1 MKTLE
6 RIIKIKEND
15 MKKSLL
21 TKALLTFS
29 VIGTVFAFSNTVK
42 AADNYELV
50 WSDEF
55 NGNYL
60 DTNTWNYEIGTGS
73 WGWGNNEQQYYTD
86 RNIKVSNGTMKIT
99 AKREDYGG
107 MKYTSSRITTKN
119 KKNFKYGKIEARI
132 KMPKFKGVWPAFWM
146 LGANQD
152 SVGWPKCGEIDIMEA
167 INDENLVYG
176 TLHWFNDPGNNN
188 ADSGSSAAVADRTEY
203 HVYGVEWTADKLR
216 WYVDGKVY
224 RTMDVSNDSFS
235 EVRKEYFVIF
245 NMAIGGQWP
254 GYDID
259 ETAFPATMEVD
270 WVRAY
275 KKVEETTTKYT
286 GPMITVTED
295 AVETCSEKWGS
306 YFGSG
311 WAGASGTS
319 KSTDKAVTGAT
330 MNITSIGNSQWG
342 VQQYLKGLH
351 YYPGRTY
358 NYSFTMTSDV
368 DKRVF
373 VKVAGDGDEQIFG
386 EYIDLKARVPYNF
399 SRQVTLAK
407 DMEGVLD
414 LYFGMGKCDGDAAAT
429 NSAANITLSN
439 VSFKTTTQIPDP
451 NYNNGES
458 TTNKTTL
465 PSEEKTTTNNGVT
478 TTNNGLTTTGNG
490 VTTTSKVVVSRPGK
504 VSVKK
509 VVRSKNNRNIK
520 INIKKVKGVTGYQ
533 IKYSTN
539 KKLKKA
545 KTVTTKSVKKTLKKL
560 KKKTYY
566 IQVRA
571 YVVKSG
577 NVKVTG
583 DWSKIK
589 KVKVRK

>member
-1 MKTLE
+1 
-6 RIIKIKEND
+6 

-55 NGNYL
+55 NGNSL

-152 SVGWPKCGEIDIMEA
+152 SVGWPKCGEIDIVEA

-176 TLHWFNDPGNNN
+176 TLHWFHDPGNNN
-188 ADSGSSAAVADRTEY
+188 ADSGSSVAVADRTEY

-306 YFGSG
+306 YFGSD

-520 INIKKVKGVTGYQ
+520 INIKKVRGVTGYQ

>member
-1 MKTLE
+1 ME

-188 ADSGSSAAVADRTEY
+188 ADSGSSVAVADRTEY

-254 GYDID
+254 GYNID

-295 AVETCSEKWGS
+295 AVETCSGKWGS
-306 YFGSG
+306 YFGSD

-399 SRQVTLAK
+399 SRQVTLAE

-478 TTNNGLTTTGNG
+478 TTNNGVTTTGNG

-583 DWSKIK
+583 NWSKIK

>member
-1 MKTLE
+1 
-6 RIIKIKEND
+6 

-152 SVGWPKCGEIDIMEA
+152 SVGWPKCGEIDIVEA

-176 TLHWFNDPGNNN
+176 TLHWFHDPGNNN
-188 ADSGSSAAVADRTEY
+188 ADSGSSVAVANRTEY

-295 AVETCSEKWGS
+295 AVETCSGKWGS
-306 YFGSG
+306 YFGSD

-399 SRQVTLAK
+399 SRQVTLAE

-478 TTNNGLTTTGNG
+478 TTNNGVTTTGSG

>member
-1 MKTLE
+1 
-6 RIIKIKEND
+6 

-55 NGNYL
+55 NGNSL

-152 SVGWPKCGEIDIMEA
+152 SVGWPKCGEIDIVEA

-176 TLHWFNDPGNNN
+176 TLHWFHDPGNNN
-188 ADSGSSAAVADRTEY
+188 ADSGSSVAVADRTEY

-306 YFGSG
+306 YFGSD

-577 NVKVTG
+577 NVKITG

>member
-1 MKTLE
+1 
-6 RIIKIKEND
+6 

-188 ADSGSSAAVADRTEY
+188 ADSGSSVAVANRTEY

-254 GYDID
+254 GYNID

-295 AVETCSEKWGS
+295 AVETCSGKWGS
-306 YFGSG
+306 YFGSD

-319 KSTDKAVTGAT
+319 KPTDKAVTGAT

-439 VSFKTTTQIPDP
+439 VSFKTTTQTPDP

-478 TTNNGLTTTGNG
+478 TTNNGVTTTGNG

>member
-1 MKTLE
+1 
-6 RIIKIKEND
+6 

-188 ADSGSSAAVADRTEY
+188 ADSGSSVAVANRTEY

-254 GYDID
+254 GYNID

-295 AVETCSEKWGS
+295 AVETCSGKWGS
-306 YFGSG
+306 YFGSD

-399 SRQVTLAK
+399 SRQVTLAE

-414 LYFGMGKCDGDAAAT
+414 LYFGMGKCDGDVAAT

-478 TTNNGLTTTGNG
+478 TTNNGVTTTGNG

>member
-1 MKTLE
+1 ME

-188 ADSGSSAAVADRTEY
+188 ADSGSSVAVADRTEY

-254 GYDID
+254 GYNID

-399 SRQVTLAK
+399 SRQVTLAE

-478 TTNNGLTTTGNG
+478 TTNNEVTTTGNG

-571 YVVKSG
+571 YVVKPG

>member
-1 MKTLE
+1 
-6 RIIKIKEND
+6 

-152 SVGWPKCGEIDIMEA
+152 SVGWPKCGEIDIVEA

-188 ADSGSSAAVADRTEY
+188 ADSGSSVAVADRTEY

-399 SRQVTLAK
+399 SRQVTLAE

-478 TTNNGLTTTGNG
+478 TTNNGVTTTGNG

-571 YVVKSG
+571 YVVKPG

>member
-1 MKTLE
+1 
-6 RIIKIKEND
+6 

-188 ADSGSSAAVADRTEY
+188 ADSGSSVAVANRTEY

-254 GYDID
+254 GYNID

-275 KKVEETTTKYT
+275 KKVEGTTTKYT

-295 AVETCSEKWGS
+295 AVETCSGKWGS
-306 YFGSG
+306 YFGSD

-399 SRQVTLAK
+399 SRQVTLAE

-478 TTNNGLTTTGNG
+478 TTNNGVTTTGNG

-509 VVRSKNNRNIK
+509 VVRSKNKRNIK

>member
-1 MKTLE
+1 
-6 RIIKIKEND
+6 

-152 SVGWPKCGEIDIMEA
+152 SVGWPKCGEIDIVEA

-188 ADSGSSAAVADRTEY
+188 ADSGSSVAVADRTEY

-295 AVETCSEKWGS
+295 AVETCSGKWGS
-306 YFGSG
+306 YFGSD

-386 EYIDLKARVPYNF
+386 EYIDLKAGVPYNF
-399 SRQVTLAK
+399 SRKVTLAE

>member
-1 MKTLE
+1 
-6 RIIKIKEND
+6 

-152 SVGWPKCGEIDIMEA
+152 SVGWPKCGEIDIVEA

-176 TLHWFNDPGNNN
+176 TLHWFHDPGNNN
-188 ADSGSSAAVADRTEY
+188 ADSGSSVAVANRTEY

-306 YFGSG
+306 YFGSD

-465 PSEEKTTTNNGVT
+465 PSEEKTTINNGVT

>member
-1 MKTLE
+1 ME

-152 SVGWPKCGEIDIMEA
+152 SVGWPKCGEIDIVEA

-188 ADSGSSAAVADRTEY
+188 ADSGSSVAVANRTEY

-295 AVETCSEKWGS
+295 AVETCSGKWGS
-306 YFGSG
+306 YFGSD

-399 SRQVTLAK
+399 SRQVTLAE

-478 TTNNGLTTTGNG
+478 TTNNGVTTTGSG

-577 NVKVTG
+577 NVKITG

>member
-1 MKTLE
+1 
-6 RIIKIKEND
+6 

-188 ADSGSSAAVADRTEY
+188 ADSGSSVAVANRTEY

-254 GYDID
+254 GYNID

-295 AVETCSEKWGS
+295 AVETCSGKWGS
-306 YFGSG
+306 YFGSD

-399 SRQVTLAK
+399 SRQVTLAE

-478 TTNNGLTTTGNG
+478 TTNNGVTTTGNG

>member
-1 MKTLE
+1 ME

-188 ADSGSSAAVADRTEY
+188 ADSGSSVAVADRTEY

-254 GYDID
+254 GYNID

-275 KKVEETTTKYT
+275 KKVEGTTTKYT

-306 YFGSG
+306 YFGSD

-399 SRQVTLAK
+399 SRQVTLAE

-478 TTNNGLTTTGNG
+478 TTNNGVTTTGSG

>member
-1 MKTLE
+1 ME

-152 SVGWPKCGEIDIMEA
+152 SVGWPKCGEIDIVEA

-176 TLHWFNDPGNNN
+176 TLHWFHDPGNNN
-188 ADSGSSAAVADRTEY
+188 ADSGSSVAVADRTEY

-295 AVETCSEKWGS
+295 AVETCSGKWGS

-386 EYIDLKARVPYNF
+386 EYIDLKAGVPYNF
-399 SRQVTLAK
+399 SRQVTLAE

-478 TTNNGLTTTGNG
+478 TTNNGVTTTGNG

>member
-1 MKTLE
+1 
-6 RIIKIKEND
+6 

-55 NGNYL
+55 NGNSL

-107 MKYTSSRITTKN
+107 MKYTSSRITPKN

-176 TLHWFNDPGNNN
+176 TLHWFHDPGNNN
-188 ADSGSSAAVADRTEY
+188 ADSGSSVAVADRTEY

-399 SRQVTLAK
+399 SRQVTLAE

-478 TTNNGLTTTGNG
+478 TTNNGVTTTGNG

-577 NVKVTG
+577 NVKITG

>member
-1 MKTLE
+1 ME

-188 ADSGSSAAVADRTEY
+188 ADSGSSVAVANRTEY

-295 AVETCSEKWGS
+295 AVETCSGKWGS
-306 YFGSG
+306 YFGSD

-399 SRQVTLAK
+399 SRQVTLAE

-478 TTNNGLTTTGNG
+478 TTNNGVPTTGNG

>member
-1 MKTLE
+1 
-6 RIIKIKEND
+6 

-55 NGNYL
+55 NGNSL
-60 DTNTWNYEIGTGS
+60 DTNTWNYEIATGS

-152 SVGWPKCGEIDIMEA
+152 SVGWPKCGEIDIVEA

-176 TLHWFNDPGNNN
+176 TLHWFHDPGNNN
-188 ADSGSSAAVADRTEY
+188 ADSGSSVAVANRTEY

-306 YFGSG
+306 YFGSD

-490 VTTTSKVVVSRPGK
+490 VTTTSKVEVSRPGK

>member
-1 MKTLE
+1 ME

-152 SVGWPKCGEIDIMEA
+152 SVGWPKCGEIDIVEA

-188 ADSGSSAAVADRTEY
+188 ADSGSSVAVANRTEY

-295 AVETCSEKWGS
+295 AVETCSGKWGS
-306 YFGSG
+306 YFGSD

-399 SRQVTLAK
+399 SRQVTLAE

-478 TTNNGLTTTGNG
+478 TTNNGVTTTGSG

-577 NVKVTG
+577 NVKITG

-589 KVKVRK
+589 KVQVRK

>member
-1 MKTLE
+1 ME

-55 NGNYL
+55 NGNSL

-152 SVGWPKCGEIDIMEA
+152 SVGWPKCGEIDIVEA

-176 TLHWFNDPGNNN
+176 TLHWFHDPGNNN
-188 ADSGSSAAVADRTEY
+188 ADSGSSVAVADRTEY

-306 YFGSG
+306 YFGSD

-399 SRQVTLAK
+399 SRQVTLAE

>member
-1 MKTLE
+1 ME

-188 ADSGSSAAVADRTEY
+188 ADSGSSVAVANRTEY

-306 YFGSG
+306 YFGSD

-399 SRQVTLAK
+399 SRQVTLAE

-458 TTNKTTL
+458 TTNKTTP

-478 TTNNGLTTTGNG
+478 TTNNGVTTTGNG

>member
-1 MKTLE
+1 
-6 RIIKIKEND
+6 

-55 NGNYL
+55 NGNSL

-152 SVGWPKCGEIDIMEA
+152 SVGWPKCGEIDIVEA

-176 TLHWFNDPGNNN
+176 TLHWFHDPGNNN
-188 ADSGSSAAVADRTEY
+188 ADSGSSVAVANRTEY

-306 YFGSG
+306 YFGSD

-399 SRQVTLAK
+399 SRQVTLSE

-478 TTNNGLTTTGNG
+478 TTGSG

>member
-1 MKTLE
+1 
-6 RIIKIKEND
+6 

-55 NGNYL
+55 NGNSL

-152 SVGWPKCGEIDIMEA
+152 SVGWPKCGEIDIVEA

-176 TLHWFNDPGNNN
+176 TLHWFHDPGNNN
-188 ADSGSSAAVADRTEY
+188 ADSGSSVAVANRTEY

-306 YFGSG
+306 YFGSD

-399 SRQVTLAK
+399 SRQVTLAE

-478 TTNNGLTTTGNG
+478 TTNNGVTTTGSG

-577 NVKVTG
+577 NVKITG

>member
-152 SVGWPKCGEIDIMEA
+152 SVGWPKCGEIDIVEA

-188 ADSGSSAAVADRTEY
+188 ADSGSSVAVADRTEY

-254 GYDID
+254 GYNID

-295 AVETCSEKWGS
+295 AVETCSGKWGS
-306 YFGSG
+306 YFGSD

-386 EYIDLKARVPYNF
+386 EYIDLKAGVPYNF
-399 SRQVTLAK
+399 SRQVTLAE

-478 TTNNGLTTTGNG
+478 TTNNEVTTTGNG

-583 DWSKIK
+583 NWSKIK

>member
-1 MKTLE
+1 ME

-152 SVGWPKCGEIDIMEA
+152 SVGWPKCGEIDIVEA

-188 ADSGSSAAVADRTEY
+188 ADSGSSVAVANRTEY

-295 AVETCSEKWGS
+295 AVETCSGKWGS
-306 YFGSG
+306 YFGSD

-319 KSTDKAVTGAT
+319 KSTDKAVTGVT

-399 SRQVTLAK
+399 SRQVTLAE

-478 TTNNGLTTTGNG
+478 TTNNGVTTTGSG

-577 NVKVTG
+577 NVKITG

>member
-1 MKTLE
+1 
-6 RIIKIKEND
+6 

-55 NGNYL
+55 NGNSL

-152 SVGWPKCGEIDIMEA
+152 SVGWPKCGEIDIVEA
-167 INDENLVYG
+167 INDEHLVYG
-176 TLHWFNDPGNNN
+176 TLHWFHDPGNNN
-188 ADSGSSAAVADRTEY
+188 ADSGSSVAVADRTEY

-399 SRQVTLAK
+399 SRQVTLAE

-478 TTNNGLTTTGNG
+478 TTNNGVTTTGNG

-571 YVVKSG
+571 YVVKPG
-577 NVKVTG
+577 NVKITG

>member
-1 MKTLE
+1 ME

-55 NGNYL
+55 NGNSL

-86 RNIKVSNGTMKIT
+86 RNIRVSNGTMKIT
-99 AKREDYGG
+99 AKREDYGR

-188 ADSGSSAAVADRTEY
+188 ADSGSSVAVADRTEY

-254 GYDID
+254 GYNID

-295 AVETCSEKWGS
+295 AVETCSGKWGS
-306 YFGSG
+306 YFGSD
-311 WAGASGTS
+311 WAGASGTL

-358 NYSFTMTSDV
+358 NYSFTMKSDV
-368 DKRVF
+368 NKRVF
-373 VKVAGDGDEQIFG
+373 VKVAGDGDEEIFG
-386 EYIDLKARVPYNF
+386 EYIDLKAGVPYNF

-407 DMEGVLD
+407 DMEGVLN

-451 NYNNGES
+451 NYNKGES
-458 TTNKTTL
+458 TTNKPTL

-478 TTNNGLTTTGNG
+478 TTNNGLITTGNG

-583 DWSKIK
+583 NWSKIK

>member
-1 MKTLE
+1 
-6 RIIKIKEND
+6 

-188 ADSGSSAAVADRTEY
+188 ADSGSSVAVANRTEY

-254 GYDID
+254 GYNID

-275 KKVEETTTKYT
+275 KKVEGTTTKYT

-295 AVETCSEKWGS
+295 AVETCSGKWGS
-306 YFGSG
+306 YFGSD

-399 SRQVTLAK
+399 SRQVTLAE

-478 TTNNGLTTTGNG
+478 TTNNGVTTTGNG

-504 VSVKK
+504 VSIKK

-583 DWSKIK
+583 NWSKIK

>member
-1 MKTLE
+1 
-6 RIIKIKEND
+6 

-188 ADSGSSAAVADRTEY
+188 ADSGSSVAVADRTEY

-254 GYDID
+254 GYNID

-295 AVETCSEKWGS
+295 AVETCSGKWGS
-306 YFGSG
+306 YFGSD

-399 SRQVTLAK
+399 SRQVTLAE

-478 TTNNGLTTTGNG
+478 TTNNGVTTTGNG
-490 VTTTSKVVVSRPGK
+490 VITTSKVVVSRPGK

>member
-1 MKTLE
+1 ME

-99 AKREDYGG
+99 ANREDYGG

-152 SVGWPKCGEIDIMEA
+152 SVGWPKCGEIDIVEA

-176 TLHWFNDPGNNN
+176 TLHWFHDPGNNN
-188 ADSGSSAAVADRTEY
+188 ADSGSSVAVANRTEY

-306 YFGSG
+306 YFGSD

>member
-1 MKTLE
+1 
-6 RIIKIKEND
+6 

-55 NGNYL
+55 NGNSL

-73 WGWGNNEQQYYTD
+73 WGWGNND
-86 RNIKVSNGTMKIT
+86 GTMKIT
-99 AKREDYGG
+99 AKREDYGR

-188 ADSGSSAAVADRTEY
+188 ADSGSSVAVADRTEY

-254 GYDID
+254 GYNID

-306 YFGSG
+306 YFGSD
-311 WAGASGTS
+311 WAGASGTL

-368 DKRVF
+368 NKRVF
-373 VKVAGDGDEQIFG
+373 VKVAGDGDEEIFG
-386 EYIDLKARVPYNF
+386 EYIDLKAGVPYNF
-399 SRQVTLAK
+399 LRQVTLAK
-407 DMEGVLD
+407 DMEGVLN

-451 NYNNGES
+451 NYNKGES

-465 PSEEKTTTNNGVT
+465 PSEEKTTTNNVV
-478 TTNNGLTTTGNG
+478 TTTGNG

-583 DWSKIK
+583 NWSKIK

>member
-1 MKTLE
+1 LE

-55 NGNYL
+55 NGNSL

-176 TLHWFNDPGNNN
+176 TLHWFHDPGNNN
-188 ADSGSSAAVADRTEY
+188 ADSGSSVAVADRTEY

-465 PSEEKTTTNNGVT
+465 PSEDKTTTNNGVT
-478 TTNNGLTTTGNG
+478 TTNNGVTTTGNG

-571 YVVKSG
+571 YVVKSC

-583 DWSKIK
+583 NWSKIK

>member
-1 MKTLE
+1 
-6 RIIKIKEND
+6 

-55 NGNYL
+55 NGNSL

-176 TLHWFNDPGNNN
+176 TLHWFHDPGNNN
-188 ADSGSSAAVADRTEY
+188 ADSGSSVAVADRTEY

-306 YFGSG
+306 YFGSD

-399 SRQVTLAK
+399 SRQVTLSE

-478 TTNNGLTTTGNG
+478 TTNNGVTTTGSG

>member
-1 MKTLE
+1 
-6 RIIKIKEND
+6 

-152 SVGWPKCGEIDIMEA
+152 SVGWPKCGEIDIVEA

-176 TLHWFNDPGNNN
+176 TLHWFHDPGNNN
-188 ADSGSSAAVADRTEY
+188 ADSGSSVAVANRTEY

-306 YFGSG
+306 YFGSD

-509 VVRSKNNRNIK
+509 VVRSKNNKNIK

>member
-1 MKTLE
+1 
-6 RIIKIKEND
+6 

-55 NGNYL
+55 NGNSL

-152 SVGWPKCGEIDIMEA
+152 SVGWPKCGEIDIVEA

-176 TLHWFNDPGNNN
+176 TLHWFHDPGNDN
-188 ADSGSSAAVADRTEY
+188 ADSGSSVAVANRTEY

-306 YFGSG
+306 YFGSD

>member
-1 MKTLE
+1 
-6 RIIKIKEND
+6 

-188 ADSGSSAAVADRTEY
+188 ADSGSSVAVADRTEY

-306 YFGSG
+306 YFGSD

>member
-1 MKTLE
+1 ME

-15 MKKSLL
+15 MKKS
-21 TKALLTFS
+21 LLTFS

-55 NGNYL
+55 NGNSL

-176 TLHWFNDPGNNN
+176 TLHWFHDPGNNN
-188 ADSGSSAAVADRTEY
+188 ADSGSSVAVADRTEY

-399 SRQVTLAK
+399 SRQVTLAE

-478 TTNNGLTTTGNG
+478 TTGNGVTTTGSG

>member
-1 MKTLE
+1 
-6 RIIKIKEND
+6 

-99 AKREDYGG
+99 AKREYYGG

-188 ADSGSSAAVADRTEY
+188 ADSGSSVAVANRTEY

-306 YFGSG
+306 YFGSD

-451 NYNNGES
+451 NYNNGEN

-465 PSEEKTTTNNGVT
+465 PSEEKTTTNNGV
-478 TTNNGLTTTGNG
+478 TTTGNG

>member
-1 MKTLE
+1 ME

-132 KMPKFKGVWPAFWM
+132 KMPKFKGVWPAMWM

-152 SVGWPKCGEIDIMEA
+152 SVGWPKCGEIDIVEA

-188 ADSGSSAAVADRTEY
+188 ADSGSSVAVADRTEY

-295 AVETCSEKWGS
+295 AVETCSGKWGS
-306 YFGSG
+306 YFGSD

-399 SRQVTLAK
+399 SRQVTLAE

-478 TTNNGLTTTGNG
+478 TTGSG

>member
-1 MKTLE
+1 ME

-152 SVGWPKCGEIDIMEA
+152 SVGWPKCGEIDIVEA

-176 TLHWFNDPGNNN
+176 TLHWFHDPGNNN
-188 ADSGSSAAVADRTEY
+188 ADSGSSVAVANRTEY

-399 SRQVTLAK
+399 SRQVTLAE

-478 TTNNGLTTTGNG
+478 TTGNGVTTTGSG